1 MFRKHIIKVLA
12 LLVFFA
18 FATEPTYAQSRKKSS
33 SSLSKKKK
41 KKAAAAKKKKA
52 AEKAKAEEAEEEG
65 KPTTTF
71 TDHLWY
77 GGGVGLGL
85 SSAYGVNSFGISV
98 SPMVGYKINKWVSFG
113 PRTSVAFSSLK
124 IPGYKSINLFN
135 IEAGGFVR
143 AHVYE
148 GFFIQVEASNEWIQ
162 FPDEAIGN
170 EYTKD
175 TQSRFNQYLGAGY
188 NFGRG
193 QGGVG
198 SEISL
203 HYNFAVGRDIN
214 TGESPFNY
222 RFGFTWR
229 F

>member
-41 KKAAAAKKKKA
+41 KKAAAKKKKEK
-52 AEKAKAEEAEEEG
+52 EKAKAAAEEEES
-65 KPTTTF
+65 KPSTTF

-98 SPMVGYKINKWVSFG
+98 SPMVGYKLNNWFSVG
-113 PRTSVAFSSLK
+113 PRASLAFSSLK

-148 GFFIQVEASNEWIQ
+148 GFFLQGEISNEWIQ
-162 FPDEAIGN
+162 LPDEAVGN
-170 EYTKD
+170 EYTKV

-214 TGESPFNY
+214 TGISPFNY

>member
-41 KKAAAAKKKKA
+41 KKAAAKKKKEK
-52 AEKAKAEEAEEEG
+52 EKAKAAAEEEES

-98 SPMVGYKINKWVSFG
+98 SPMVGYKVNSWISAG
-113 PRTSVAFSSLK
+113 PRASLAFSSLK

-148 GFFIQVEASNEWIQ
+148 GFFLQGEISNEWIQ
-162 FPDEAIGN
+162 LPGDAVGN

-175 TQSRFNQYLGAGY
+175 TRSRFNQYLGAGY

-203 HYNFAVGRDIN
+203 HYNFAVGRDIYS
-214 TGESPFNY
+214 GESPFNY

>member
-41 KKAAAAKKKKA
+41 KKAAAKKKKEK
-52 AEKAKAEEAEEEG
+52 EKAKAAAEEEES

-85 SSAYGVNSFGISV
+85 SSANGVNLFGISV
-98 SPMVGYKINKWVSFG
+98 SPMVGYKVNNWVSAG
-113 PRTSVAFSSLK
+113 PRISTAFSSYKL
-124 IPGYKSINLFN
+124 PGYKPINLFN
-135 IEAGGFVR
+135 FEAGGFIR

-148 GFFIQVEASNEWIQ
+148 GFFLQGEISNEWIQ
-162 FPDEAIGN
+162 EPGEAVGTKI
-170 EYTKD
+170 TKD
-175 TQSRFNQYLGAGY
+175 TRSRFNQYLGAGY

-193 QGGVG
+193 QGGFG
-198 SEISL
+198 SEISI
-203 HYNFAVGRDIN
+203 HYNFTVGRDIN
-214 TGESPFNY
+214 AYENPLNY